1 MKIILFTVM
10 MICYYVFNKRGY
22 LVDNIAV
29 KKPSAEL
36 WHWIPSCVIT
46 LGMWRCPSKVCT
58 LGFMFMLL
66 V

>member
-1 MKIILFTVM
+1 MCNVVFERSLFLVKRSNMKIILFTVM

-36 WHWIPSCVIT
+36 WH
-46 LGMWRCPSKVCT
+46 
-58 LGFMFMLL
+58 
-66 V
+66 